1 MPKPLELRKVI
12 EILRDYGV
20 EFDSKSGGRHHG
32 KFVKAGKSF
41 PVKAH
46 GMKTMILPFEKQPR
60 RGEILIAK
68 TPNTIKLQRSDI
80 LFRLLICRSSGA

>member
-46 GMKTMILPFEKQPR
+46 GMKTMILPYALNGLIKKFELSP
-60 RGEILIAK
+60 
-68 TPNTIKLQRSDI
+68 DI
-80 LFRLLICRSSGA
+80 FNR